1 MVNNITLEDIIQ
13 YYEIDIDN
21 CLMTRLDLI
30 EWIEVIKS
38 ITKDSESFKLL
49 SRNTLKTCWSTHSFN
64 VERTNQITEIF
75 I

>member
-30 EWIEVIKS
+30 EEMYLISTNKDYRENFIK
-38 ITKDSESFKLL
+38 
-49 SRNTLKTCWSTHSFN
+49 
-64 VERTNQITEIF
+64 EIKEYQLDRK
-75 I
+75 